1 MILSPCWIKLML
13 GVCMQSALER
23 WKLTVLC
30 VPEVVMSQCH
40 KLNVNDRPGDK
51 VEVSKKWKVSW
62 QVRKKAGSI
71 WKFFTREGL
80 AGDEDIGTV
89 ANGKTKGIGLRL
101 LERLLAGRPSRTW
114 N

>member
-1 MILSPCWIKLML
+1 ML

-40 KLNVNDRPGDK
+40 KLNVNDRPGHK

-62 QVRKKAGSI
+62 HKEGMASEKES
-71 WKFFTREGL
+71 WKY
-80 AGDEDIGTV
+80 
-89 ANGKTKGIGLRL
+89 
-101 LERLLAGRPSRTW
+101 LEIFYQRRTSW
-114 N
+114 